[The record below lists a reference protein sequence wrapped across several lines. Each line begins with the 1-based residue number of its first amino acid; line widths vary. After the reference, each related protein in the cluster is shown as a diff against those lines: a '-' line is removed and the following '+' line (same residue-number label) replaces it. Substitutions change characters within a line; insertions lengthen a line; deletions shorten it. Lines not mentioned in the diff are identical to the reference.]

1 MSRDL
6 GLMVCESV
14 EPELTTVVRR
24 EGWADVQ
31 VVPLHG
37 GCLPG
42 AAPRL
47 HPVDLA
53 VPALPPNLEL
63 HQIRCACAPPLA
75 GPVQVHDHIAGHRI
89 DNIFQLFLPRGV
101 VMRHIDAGAYLVTS
115 GWLSRW
121 ETHLADLGL
130 SGVLAREMF
139 QDFARSIVL
148 VDTGIDPDAEA
159 HCRAFSAHLQLPWT
173 VIDAGLDL
181 ATLYLREVVHEVRAA
196 RQAREVEQLRFALTE
211 VRANADLLF
220 ELQRELSGAHSEE
233 EVIREI
239 HTIFTTLFAP
249 ATLVVVSSVGAA
261 VRRSYPEQPSALELG
276 ALRRFLGHPP
286 GLQHALV
293 DEDQGFQIGFCR
305 GDTCTGGALLS
316 GFLFP
321 ENRDEY
327 LRQAQALAPVCELA
341 IARARSLQGIV
352 HVCSHCHQIRGA
364 RGDWRR
370 FEEYLSSH
378 SDALFSHS
386 VCPACLLKHYPDLA
400 DDVLKDKPV

>member
-1 MSRDL
+1 MSRDI

-14 EPELTTVVRR
+14 VPELTAVVRG
-24 EGWADVQ
+24 EGWADVE
-31 VVPLHG
+31 VIPLRG

-53 VPALPPNLEL
+53 VPALPPNLAL
-63 HQIRCACAPPLA
+63 HQIRCACAPALP
-75 GPVQVHDHIAGHRI
+75 GTVEVHDQVAGHRI
-89 DNIFQLFLPRGV
+89 ESLFQLFLPYGV
-101 VMRHIDAGAYLVTS
+101 VMHHIGAGAYLVTP
-115 GWLSRW
+115 GWLAHW
-121 ETHLADLGL
+121 DAHLADLGL
-130 SGVLAREMF
+130 AGALAREMF
-139 QDFARSIVL
+139 QEFARSVVL
-148 VDTGIDPDAEA
+148 VNTGIDPDAEA

-181 ATLYLREVVHEVRAA
+181 ATLYLRELVHGIRAA
-196 RQAREVEQLRFALTE
+196 RQAREVQQLRFTLTE

-249 ATLVVVSSVGAA
+249 ATLLVVSSVGAE
-261 VRRSYPEQPSALELG
+261 VRRSYPEQTTALELG
-276 ALRRFLGHPP
+276 VLRQFLGHPP
-286 GLQHALV
+286 GSQHSLV
-293 DEDQGFQIGFCR
+293 DEDQGFEIGFCR

-327 LRQAQALAPVCELA
+327 LRQALALAPVCELA

-352 HVCSHCHQIRGA
+352 HVCSHCH
-364 RGDWRR
+364 
-370 FEEYLSSH
+370 
-378 SDALFSHS
+378 
-386 VCPACLLKHYPDLA
+386 
-400 DDVLKDKPV
+400 